1 MALFVWI
8 MAALAIWHFTIF
20 LPDRYWGG
28 IVGAFVG
35 ALAGGVLLGLALNGF
50 SLPGRD
56 ETDVVTVFEAIPGAM
71 IGIALMYFEGVR
83 REKRDTADS
92 HASGLT

>member
-8 MAALAIWHFTIF
+8 MASLAIWHFTIF

-28 IVGAFVG
+28 IVGAFLG
-35 ALAGGVLLGLALNGF
+35 ALVGGVLLGLALNGF
-50 SLPGRD
+50 SLPSRD
-56 ETDVVTVFEAIPGAM
+56 DTDVVTVFEAIPGAV

-83 REKRDTADS
+83 REKRDAPA